1 MQKLRNDF
9 FYTNECSRFIEITK
23 NWEKIG
29 FWREQISDQRSN
41 PFAIRFPRK
50 FEKTLDCPR
59 WKLQLVRKV
68 GRMNNP
74 GLSEMENTTSTPAN
88 PKKRKRPSI
97 YDVCTP
103 IVMKKQRTTPP
114 VVSTLVIYPFSIPF
128 LLLNNDLEWSLK
140 DNYYCKFSWLHKSSY
155 VECRIPKYLLL
166 RPNSNSLTHN

>member
-1 MQKLRNDF
+1 MSFSTPINVRDLLKSPK
-9 FYTNECSRFIEITK
+9 T
-23 NWEKIG
+23 EKKQDSGGNKSAINAL
-29 FWREQISDQRSN
+29 ISLTSVS
-41 PFAIRFPRK
+41 FRK

-114 VVSTLVIYPFSIPF
+114 VVPTLVIFQFHFYG
-128 LLLNNDLEWSLK
+128 
-140 DNYYCKFSWLHKSSY
+140 
-155 VECRIPKYLLL
+155 
-166 RPNSNSLTHN
+166 

>member
-1 MQKLRNDF
+1 MTFSTPMNVRDLLKSPKTEKKQDSGGNKSAINVLIRLSSVSPESLKKLWTVLGGNYR
-9 FYTNECSRFIEITK
+9 
-23 NWEKIG
+23 
-29 FWREQISDQRSN
+29 
-41 PFAIRFPRK
+41 
-50 FEKTLDCPR
+50 L
-59 WKLQLVRKV
+59 LVRKV

-128 LLLNNDLEWSLK
+128 LLLNNDLE
-140 DNYYCKFSWLHKSSY
+140 
-155 VECRIPKYLLL
+155 
-166 RPNSNSLTHN
+166 